1 MHAIGL
7 LASSLVNT
15 LQTWPEYLRRITGGL
30 PPADIAR
37 RSGIPLS
44 TITRWLAGETK
55 PSAAKINVLAA
66 HFPLDRDEAHRVVAA
81 YSTTPRPQEGAQ
93 IFQIGGHGYSRK
105 RLLRMYSDLELATEI
120 VRRIEEHDSV
130 EFPAPFAPD
139 EDADSG
145 SLLTFPGRDV
155 RGLTQDEELGAVA
168 RPAET
173 EPTDEQ

>member
-1 MHAIGL
+1 MGL
-7 LASSLVNT
+7 LASPLVNK

-81 YSTTPRPQEGAQ
+81 YSATPRPQERAQ
-93 IFQIGGHGYSRK
+93 VFQIAGGQLTRK
-105 RLLRMYSDLELATEI
+105 SLLRMYSDLELATEI
-120 VRRIEEHDSV
+120 VRRIEEHDSI
-130 EFPAPFAPD
+130 EFAVPFDPAVHG
-139 EDADSG
+139 ADTNVTP
-145 SLLTFPGRDV
+145 LRPKVPALEE
-155 RGLTQDEELGAVA
+155 DEELGAVA

>member
-1 MHAIGL
+1 MHAIAL
-7 LASSLVNT
+7 IASPLVNT
-15 LQTWPEYLRRITGGL
+15 LQTWPEYLRRITAGL

-81 YSTTPRPQEGAQ
+81 YKATPRPQEGAQ
-93 IFQIGGHGYSRK
+93 IFQIGESEVTRK
-105 RLLRMYSDLELATEI
+105 RLLRMYSDLELASEI

-130 EFPAPFAPD
+130 EFPVSFSPELLEEASNVTPLRPNVPALE
-139 EDADSG
+139 EDG
-145 SLLTFPGRDV
+145 
-155 RGLTQDEELGAVA
+155 ELGAVA

>member
-1 MHAIGL
+1 MGL
-7 LASSLVNT
+7 LASSLVNK

-55 PSAAKINVLAA
+55 PSPAKINVLAA

-81 YSTTPRPQEGAQ
+81 YSTSPRPQENAQ
-93 IFQIGGHGYSRK
+93 IFQVGGGAATRK
-105 RLLRMYSDLELATEI
+105 TLLRMYSDLELATEI

-130 EFPAPFAPD
+130 EFAVPFD
-139 EDADSG
+139 HEVHG
-145 SLLTFPGRDV
+145 
-155 RGLTQDEELGAVA
+155 
-168 RPAET
+168 AET
-173 EPTDEQ
+173 NITPLRPNVLAPEETHLPRVAKKKSRDRGGDDGQG

>member
-1 MHAIGL
+1 MHATGL
-7 LASSLVNT
+7 IASPIVNKM
-15 LQTWPEYLRRITGGL
+15 QTWPEYLRRVTGGL

-55 PSAAKINVLAA
+55 PSPAKINVLAA

-81 YSTTPRPQEGAQ
+81 YSTSPRPQEQAQ
-93 IFQIGGHGYSRK
+93 VFRISGGEVTRK

-120 VRRIEEHDSV
+120 VRRIEEHDSI
-130 EFPAPFAPD
+130 EFAVPFDPD
-139 EDADSG
+139 LHGADSNV
-145 SLLTFPGRDV
+145 SQLRPNVPAVDE
-155 RGLTQDEELGAVA
+155 DEELDHAA
-168 RPAET
+168 RLAET

>member
-1 MHAIGL
+1 MGL
-7 LASSLVNT
+7 LASSLVNK

-55 PSAAKINVLAA
+55 PSPAKINVLAA

-81 YSTTPRPQEGAQ
+81 YSASPRPQERAQ
-93 IFQIGGHGYSRK
+93 IFQIGGGEVTRK
-105 RLLRMYSDLELATEI
+105 TLLRMYSDLELATEI

-130 EFPAPFAPD
+130 EFAVPFDPEVHG
-139 EDADSG
+139 EDTNITP
-145 SLLTFPGRDV
+145 LRPNVPTPV
-155 RGLTQDEELGAVA
+155 QDDRAVA
-168 RPAET
+168 KKKSRDPGG
-173 EPTDEQ
+173 DEGEF